1 MTVTEQLFAEG
12 YAFDFFQAVRLLARV
27 DPRRRPVGGT
37 TAPRDE
43 IVRFRAHLSLN
54 FPPSP
59 IYEIQKQPE
68 APPLMTVSFLGL
80 TGPSGILPRHYT
92 EMLIRLDR
100 EPPGGRNA
108 PERYLLRS
116 WLDLFNHRM
125 VSLFYRAWEK
135 YRFFVV
141 QERGEPFA
149 KEPDTFTQALYSLVG
164 LGLPPLRERLHV
176 AHLVT
181 VDEQPQQQTLAAIDD
196 LALLYYGGL
205 LAQRPRSAVGL
216 RALLIDYFGLPI
228 EVRQFHGRWLQLE
241 ADGLARLGAANCDMG
256 LNCVAGERVW
266 DVQGMIRLRVGP
278 LRREQFDA
286 YLPDQAPTAQRKAF
300 FLLCHLTRLYVGP
313 ELDFDVQL
321 ILRAED
327 VPACQLKDDGG
338 LGARL
343 GWNTWLASEPRTR
356 DADDAVFPGQEVVQ
370 V

>member
-1 MTVTEQLFAEG
+1 MTVTEHLFAEG

-27 DPRRRPVGGT
+27 DPRRRPVGAAA
-37 TAPRDE
+37 APRDE

-59 IYEIQKQPE
+59 VYEIQQRPD
-68 APPLMTVSFLGL
+68 APPLMTVTFIGL

-100 EPPGGRNA
+100 EVRTA
-108 PERYLLRS
+108 ERYTLRA

-135 YRFFVV
+135 YRFFLF
-141 QERGEPFA
+141 QERGDHFT
-149 KEPDTFTQALYSLVG
+149 KDPDTFTQALYSLIG

-181 VDEQPQQQTLAAIDD
+181 VDEQPRQQMLSAIDD

-216 RALLIDYFGLPI
+216 RALLTDYFGLPI
-228 EVRQFHGRWLQLE
+228 EVRQFHGRWLKLE
-241 ADGLARLGAANCDMG
+241 ADSLARLGEANCDMG
-256 LNCVAGERVW
+256 LNLVAGERVW

-286 YLPDQAPTAQRKAF
+286 YLPDQTPTPERKAF

-321 ILRAED
+321 ILRAAD
-327 VPACQLKDDGG
+327 VPACQFKDDGG

-343 GWNTWLASEPRTR
+343 GWNTWLSSEPRTR
-356 DADDAVFPGQEVVQ
+356 DAEDAVFAGEEVELTK
-370 V
+370 